1 MTQANWLK
9 WLRTL
14 LYLFVEEWFSVR
26 EMPVKYKVNMVRMIS
41 EVHDKPP
48 GGFVIVSKGTG
59 VLTISRTTKS
69 VFSSHRHKKF
79 KNPN

>member
-1 MTQANWLK
+1 
-9 WLRTL
+9 
-14 LYLFVEEWFSVR
+14 
-26 EMPVKYKVNMVRMIS
+26 MIS

-69 VFSSHRHKKF
+69 VFSSDRHKKF